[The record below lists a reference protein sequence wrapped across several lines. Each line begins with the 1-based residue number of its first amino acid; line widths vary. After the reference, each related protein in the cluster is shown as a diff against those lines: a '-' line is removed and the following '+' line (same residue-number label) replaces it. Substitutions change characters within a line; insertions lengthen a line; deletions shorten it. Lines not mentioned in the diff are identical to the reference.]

1 MKLAEALIK
10 RADHQKRIEHLK
22 KRLLNNAKVQEGD
35 KPAEKPETLLAE
47 MEELSG
53 KLTQLIQQIN
63 KTNSTT
69 KFQDDLT
76 IADAIALRDILKLR
90 YTIYRELAQ
99 AATITQQRYSKSEV
113 KFQSTVNVAEIQN
126 KADDL
131 AKEIRELDAKIQA
144 QNWQIDLV

>member
-1 MKLAEALIK
+1 MMKLAEALIK
-10 RADHQKRIEHLK
+10 RADHQKRIEQLK
-22 KRLLNNAKVQEGD
+22 QRLLKNAKVQEGD
-35 KPAEKPETLLAE
+35 KPAEKPEALIADV
-47 MEELSG
+47 EELSKG
-53 KLTQLIQQIN
+53 LTQLIQQIN
-63 KTNSTT
+63 KTNSAT

-131 AKEIRELDAKIQA
+131 A
-144 QNWQIDLV
+144 

>member
-10 RADHQKRIEHLK
+10 RADHQKRIEQLK
-22 KRLLNNAKVQEGD
+22 QRLLKNAKVQEGD
-35 KPAEKPETLLAE
+35 KPAEKPEALIADV
-47 MEELSG
+47 EELSKG
-53 KLTQLIQQIN
+53 LTQLIQQIN
-63 KTNSTT
+63 KTNSAT

-90 YTIYRELAQ
+90 YNIYRELAQ